1 MIGSVRFASLLLSS
15 LVFGSFAAGCA
26 VKPDDS
32 GERFREAIPT
42 QDQVALRVPGTESTG
57 GGGVGK
63 TNLRITTDPGSGA
76 LSGAESTARYYR
88 FTRDMTN
95 AVDFGTAVIL
105 GSVWAIVHTPPTS
118 IDDKTAVWGPG
129 AASALEPAVWKFT
142 VKEVGT
148 AEYDYVL
155 EGQLKA
161 GGAWL
166 TVMQGHGFGKTSPQ
180 RDTGWFQWDN
190 DNYRELD
197 PARAKDEGT
206 TKVTY
211 DLTKLPATIAVE
223 LRPSAAKGWA
233 DVVVTHADAGAGSVE
248 ITGLGDIDDS
258 KATQLED
265 IHLLSRWTSKGS
277 GRADIELKSG
287 DLPFTVTARECWS
300 ESFARVYYED
310 TVSFEPKTGSEAACA
325 LPAITQ
331 P

>member
-1 MIGSVRFASLLLSS
+1 MIGAVRFASLLLTSAA
-15 LVFGSFAAGCA
+15 LGSFAAGCA
-26 VKPDDS
+26 IKPDDS
-32 GERFREAIPT
+32 ERFREAIPT
-42 QDQVALRVPGTESTG
+42 QEQVALRVPGAEAMNTG
-57 GGGVGK
+57 SVGK
-63 TNLRITTDPGSGA
+63 TSIRIKTDPGSVTNAGDA
-76 LSGAESTARYYR
+76 TARYYR

-105 GSVWAIVHTPPTS
+105 GSVWSIVHTEPTS
-118 IDDKTAVWGPG
+118 IDAKTAVWGPG

-155 EGQLKA
+155 EGQPKA

-166 TVMQGHGFGKTSPQ
+166 TVMQGHGFGKASPQ
-180 RDTGWFQWDN
+180 HETGWFEWNN
-190 DNYRELD
+190 DNYRTLD
-197 PARAKDEGT
+197 PARAKDDGT

-211 DLTKLPATIAVE
+211 DLKKLPATIAVE
-223 LRPSAAKGWA
+223 LRPSASKAWA
-233 DVVVTHADAGAGSVE
+233 DVTVIHQDAGAGSVE
-248 ITGLGDIDDS
+248 ITALGDLDDS

-265 IHLLSRWTSKGS
+265 IHLLSRWTAKGS
-277 GRADIELKSG
+277 GRADIEMKNG

-310 TVSFEPKTGSEAACA
+310 TVSFEPKTGTETACA
-325 LPAITQ
+325 LPAITE

>member
-1 MIGSVRFASLLLSS
+1 MIGSVRFASLLLTSV
-15 LVFGSFAAGCA
+15 VFGSFVTGCA
-26 VKPDDS
+26 IKPDDS
-32 GERFREAIPT
+32 ERFREAIPR
-42 QDQVALRVPGTESTG
+42 QEQVALRVPGADAMNAGS
-57 GGGVGK
+57 VGK
-63 TNLRITTDPGSGA
+63 TSIRIKTDPSGT
-76 LSGAESTARYYR
+76 LSGADATARYYR

-105 GSVWAIVHTPPTS
+105 GSVWAIVHTEPTS
-118 IDDKTAVWGPG
+118 IDDKTAIWGPG
-129 AASALEPAVWKFT
+129 AASALEPAVWKLT
-142 VKEVGT
+142 VKEVGA

-155 EGQLKA
+155 EGQPRS

-166 TVMQGHGFGKTSPQ
+166 TVMQGHGFGKASPQ
-180 RDTGWFQWDN
+180 HETGWFQWDN
-190 DNYRELD
+190 DNYRKLD

-211 DLTKLPATIAVE
+211 DLAKIPATIAVE
-223 LRPSAAKGWA
+223 LRPNASKGWA
-233 DVVVTHADAGAGSVE
+233 DVTVTHAEAGAGSVA

-258 KATQLED
+258 KTTQLED
-265 IHLLSRWTSKGS
+265 IHLVSRWTSKGS

-325 LPAITQ
+325 LPAIGE